1 MPPRYIT
8 KRKGV
13 MENMKI
19 RIYQINSDRDENRM
33 MFLSHDRL
41 ERFQGS
47 PEVDSKIYDKVYDK
61 EVDCS
66 NLEEVYTLL
75 NIDHPEDYRGRSLSV
90 SDVVEVYE
98 SDAIPQGFYFC
109 DSFGFKQ
116 VTFHPEKCGISE
128 RMNEQS
134 TEIISVLLVE
144 PGKYP
149 RMIEIED
156 SLEAMQRVVGGDIE
170 EFMPYEDDIAIICNE
185 EGKMNGMSPNRAIY
199 SEPEEVEMTYGE
211 LTGRFRQAERE
222 GRHISG
228 YIVFTQDSFTE
239 AYSEEQRTY
248 AVSSN
253 NKAFIEG
260 MGGYSIYASSL
271 DGSDPCVRLEAYMA
285 DEHGGKDGWKIERC
299 YMKDPESREMVDI
312 IFGQFFVCY
321 APAESEKF
329 LSLPKE
335 LAQKYEARFKFPE
348 RFSSRAMKSRLSHIS
363 PRPGVR
369 KGRRVM
375 SEENAWPVTTRSF
388 RQCISG
394 IGKSWWEK
402 TRQTNRASPIWLPTM
417 KATRFWA
424 DIMMR

>member
-1 MPPRYIT
+1 
-8 KRKGV
+8 
-13 MENMKI
+13 
-19 RIYQINSDRDENRM
+19 
-33 MFLSHDRL
+33 
-41 ERFQGS
+41 
-47 PEVDSKIYDKVYDK
+47 
-61 EVDCS
+61 
-66 NLEEVYTLL
+66 
-75 NIDHPEDYRGRSLSV
+75 
-90 SDVVEVYE
+90 
-98 SDAIPQGFYFC
+98 
-109 DSFGFKQ
+109 
-116 VTFHPEKCGISE
+116 
-128 RMNEQS
+128 MNEQS

-170 EFMPYEDDIAIICNE
+170 EFTPYEDDIAIICNE

-285 DEHGGKDGWKIERC
+285 DEQGGKDGWKIERC

-348 RFSSRAMKSRLSHIS
+348 RFFKQGNEIKAVPYK
-363 PRPGVR
+363 P
-369 KGRRVM
+369 
-375 SEENAWPVTTRSF
+375 
-388 RQCISG
+388 
-394 IGKSWWEK
+394 K
-402 TRQTNRASPIWLPTM
+402 TRGQER
-417 KATRFWA
+417 
-424 DIMMR
+424 